1 MKKAI
6 VNGICLLLIAVAV
19 WQCTPSEYKLVDF
32 KDMGWK
38 YVRHDFILERNT
50 RYSYHDGI
58 LVSKIDIDRDWM
70 SNKDDSTYSEYETNI
85 YDDRIDSVETTW
97 RRYRNDS
104 LRRVWKTIKSYSPDG
119 VIMKNVIY
127 DLTDSGWAEGV
138 CTNYNASGQETEKAY
153 HGQSFKWCYYD
164 SLNRYTGQR
173 DKNYSYLT
181 IDTAIYSDDGLNVV
195 WTRSRQNE
203 DDSIPTLRLKILYK
217 LDKHGRVIHEKCIDY
232 DTIGYVRM
240 DHTYSYKYNHRG
252 QLVSKTTTYD
262 ISNGYDK
269 TLYHYRRG
277 LKTWEFYYENGLLER
292 VYRYKNDFRHKLLLE
307 RTLHSGYS
315 YEINGKPVTNN
326 FLLFLLIMTEEVVHE
341 KLVWTYEKAK

>member
-1 MKKAI
+1 MKKTI
-6 VNGICLLLIAVAV
+6 VNGICLLLMAVAV

-50 RYSYHDGI
+50 QYSYQDGI

-97 RRYRNDS
+97 RRYRDDS

-138 CTNYNASGQETEKAY
+138 CTNYNASGQKTDVSY
-153 HGQSFKWCYYD
+153 HGQSFKWYYYD

-181 IDTAIYSDDGLNVV
+181 IDTAVYSDDGLNVV

-203 DDSIPTLRLKILYK
+203 DDSIPALKLKILYK
-217 LDKHGRVIHEKCIDY
+217 LDKHGRIIREESIDY

-240 DHTYSYKYNHRG
+240 NYTNTYKYNRRG
-252 QLVSKTTTYD
+252 QLVSKTTAR
-262 ISNGYDK
+262 DK
-269 TLYHYRRG
+269 TVYRYCRG
-277 LKTWEFYYENGLLER
+277 LKTWELYYEDGLLDH

-315 YEINGKPVTNN
+315 YKINGKPVTNN

-341 KLVWTYEKAK
+341 KLVWTYEKVV

>member
-1 MKKAI
+1 MKKTI
-6 VNGICLLLIAVAV
+6 VNGICLLLMAVAV

-50 RYSYHDGI
+50 RYSYQDGI

-85 YDDRIDSVETTW
+85 FDDRIDSVETTW

-138 CTNYNASGQETEKAY
+138 CTNYNASGQKTDESY
-153 HGQSFKWCYYD
+153 HGQSFKWYYYD

-181 IDTAIYSDDGLNVV
+181 IDTAVYSDDGLNVV
-195 WTRSRQNE
+195 WTSSRQNE
-203 DDSIPTLRLKILYK
+203 DDSIPTLKWKILYK
-217 LDKHGRVIHEKCIDY
+217 LDKHGRIIREESIDY

-240 DHTYSYKYNHRG
+240 NYTNTYKYNRRG
-252 QLVSKTTTYD
+252 QLVSKTTAR
-262 ISNGYDK
+262 DK
-269 TLYHYRRG
+269 TVYRYCRG
-277 LKTWEFYYENGLLER
+277 LKTWELYYEDGLLDH

-307 RTLHSGYS
+307 RTLHSGHS

-326 FLLFLLIMTEEVVHE
+326 FLLFLFIMTEEVVHE
-341 KLVWTYEKAK
+341 KLVWTYEKVK

>member
-1 MKKAI
+1 MKKTI
-6 VNGICLLLIAVAV
+6 VNGNCLLLMAVAV

-38 YVRHDFILERNT
+38 YVRHDFVLERNT
-50 RYSYHDGI
+50 RYSYQDGI

-138 CTNYNASGQETEKAY
+138 CTNYNASGQETETAY

-195 WTRSRQNE
+195 WTSSRQNE
-203 DDSIPTLRLKILYK
+203 DDSIPTLKWKILYK
-217 LDKHGRVIHEKCIDY
+217 LDKHGRIIREESIDY

-240 DHTYSYKYNHRG
+240 NYTNTYKYNRRG
-252 QLVSKTTTYD
+252 QLVSKTTAR
-262 ISNGYDK
+262 DK
-269 TLYHYRRG
+269 TVYRYCRG
-277 LKTWEFYYENGLLER
+277 LKTWELYYEDGLLDH

-315 YEINGKPVTNN
+315 YKINGKPVTNN

-341 KLVWTYEKAK
+341 KLVWTYEKVV

>member
-1 MKKAI
+1 MKKTI
-6 VNGICLLLIAVAV
+6 VNGICFLLMAVAV

-38 YVRHDFILERNT
+38 YVRHDFVLERNT
-50 RYSYHDGI
+50 RYSYQDGI

-127 DLTDSGWAEGV
+127 DLTDSGWAEGI
-138 CTNYNASGQETEKAY
+138 CTNYNASGQETEIAY

-195 WTRSRQNE
+195 WTSSRQNE
-203 DDSIPTLRLKILYK
+203 DDSIPTLKWKILYK
-217 LDKHGRVIHEKCIDY
+217 LDKHGRIIREESIDY

-240 DHTYSYKYNHRG
+240 NYTNTYKYNRRG
-252 QLVSKTTTYD
+252 QLVSKTTAR
-262 ISNGYDK
+262 DK
-269 TLYHYRRG
+269 TVYRYCRG
-277 LKTWEFYYENGLLER
+277 LKTWELYYEDGLLDH

-315 YEINGKPVTNN
+315 YKINGKPVTNN
-326 FLLFLLIMTEEVVHE
+326 FLLFLFIMTEEVVHE
-341 KLVWTYEKAK
+341 KLVWTYEKVK